1 MLTIK
6 DGGDAFK
13 RRGDMA
19 NKLRVSDSAL
29 RTSRQSLAK
38 SIQSFMGEDI
48 LVEIRRSPKW
58 KNNLNANKERLA
70 CRKNNQ

>member
-1 MLTIK
+1 
-6 DGGDAFK
+6 
-13 RRGDMA
+13 MA